1 MFLFVRY
8 TRPPPLP
15 PIIIRVHRAHCTF
28 VRVYIYFVHRT
39 KEANF
44 PHRGVPAFKRKIL
57 VDVIFLCFLCTG
69 KCIYSLIIHTHTHID
84 LDILPTIG
92 DIFFVKLVFVF
103 ANFRLRICVRLKKTW
118 LLSASNPKCYCSVR
132 RSEPYAWSR
141 TAIQPP

>member
-92 DIFFVKLVFVF
+92 DICLLVIFVLCISVLYLCVCETKLG
-103 ANFRLRICVRLKKTW
+103 
-118 LLSASNPKCYCSVR
+118 
-132 RSEPYAWSR
+132 
-141 TAIQPP
+141 